1 MHRSSLSPNLVLLP
15 PATNEST
22 APTAPFDRRKLG
34 QRHRELTANCD
45 VEAGMPFWWRHATD
59 QRRNQR
65 TCCSMNRSESFA
77 SGCAPFQRSRC
88 LLLLPLV
95 HQSVQCISDFSH
107 LVIGQK
113 FGDVADRLIND
124 AASKTKD
131 VIANLMTRRGIIRK
145 IQSNTITA

>member
-22 APTAPFDRRKLG
+22 ALTALFYRRKLG
-34 QRHRELTANCD
+34 QRHRELTASCD
-45 VEAGMPFWWRHATD
+45 VEACMPFLQRRATD
-59 QRRNQR
+59 QRQNQR
-65 TCCSMNRSESFA
+65 MCCSMHRSGSFA

-113 FGDVADRLIND
+113 FRDFADRFIND

-131 VIANLMTRRGIIRK
+131 VIANLTTRREIIGK
-145 IQSNTITA
+145 IQENTITA

>member
-1 MHRSSLSPNLVLLP
+1 MHLSCLSANLALLP
-15 PATNEST
+15 PATSESK
-22 APTAPFDRRKLG
+22 APTAPFDLRKLG

-65 TCCSMNRSESFA
+65 TCCSMHRSGSFA
-77 SGCAPFQRSRC
+77 SGCAPCQRSRC
-88 LLLLPLV
+88 WWISPSV
-95 HQSVQCISDFSH
+95 YQSVQCVSDFSY

-113 FGDVADRLIND
+113 FRDFADRFIND

-131 VIANLMTRRGIIRK
+131 VIANLTTRREIIGK
-145 IQSNTITA
+145 IQENTITA

>member
-65 TCCSMNRSESFA
+65 RCCSMHRSGSLP
-77 SGCAPFQRSRC
+77 SRRAPGQRSRC
-88 LLLLPLV
+88 WWISPSV
-95 HQSVQCISDFSH
+95 HH
-107 LVIGQK
+107 Y
-113 FGDVADRLIND
+113 IND

-131 VIANLMTRRGIIRK
+131 VIANLTTRREIIRE
-145 IQSNTITA
+145 IQENTITP